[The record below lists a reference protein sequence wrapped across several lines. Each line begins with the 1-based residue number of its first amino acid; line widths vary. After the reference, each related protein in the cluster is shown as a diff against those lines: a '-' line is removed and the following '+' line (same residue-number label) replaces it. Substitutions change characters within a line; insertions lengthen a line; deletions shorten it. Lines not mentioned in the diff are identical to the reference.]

1 MALPTVVSPIVM
13 QPVPKFK
20 GTAAAS
26 TAAPACTHTFD
37 AWRNF
42 AVSYAAQRN
51 ISGKYGVDF
60 RFAPEPT
67 GGDRRTLKL
76 LDAAARCLGPS
87 MLKRSAVQFDFI
99 ENTNARAQL
108 NHPCAQPSAHV
119 APSTSSQPLP
129 SRIQTHAQPQIQQTI
144 STSSSATPRASPE
157 QERPQVRLLQ
167 HNGQQ
172 QQDPLHD
179 IFFNFDLAS
188 PSEVSAP
195 PDTDGEQEHDTEGTD
210 TESERELRLSDLE
223 GPVALRRRTVR
234 GRGRAARR
242 VRAGSI
248 STNSTSSGPG
258 MSPVSPTAVRSGGNV
273 QASFSSSANPNVPA
287 SALRTVYARHS
298 SALSPAQDQEFNQA
312 PRRSQPVSGVSPH
325 FPTSISESGVGI
337 VGTGTGAS
345 PNGAGMGSIGLS
357 AAARAR
363 IRGRGIGASKSEPD
377 PEVTPTNTAGT
388 SNGPGSGAMQMRG
401 DYSVGPYGYRYPVH
415 PPYPGSALGASA
427 SQMQVQVHAQEYAP
441 PSGLGTVKEETPN
454 SILNWQAST
463 SAVGMGTSMEIDLDL
478 GGWGKMSEP
487 LPGMELGF
495 GMHYTSPYVNQS
507 QTHAQSQSQGNGT
520 YQNQAYSQQQSPYS
534 PQQHQ
539 QNGMTGAFGAQMP
552 YYTSPTLTTH
562 APTGTTANM
571 GMTVNPSLNMSPS
584 KWKGTNTGSGSGS
597 GSPSTRQNRA
607 VSLSHVQ
614 GHDQRTS
621 FWSSRNGL

>member
-1 MALPTVVSPIVM
+1 MALPTIVSPVVM
-13 QPVPKFK
+13 QPIPKFK

-26 TAAPACTHTFD
+26 TAAPTTCTHTFD

-42 AVSYAAQRN
+42 AVSYAAQRS

-76 LDAAARCLGPS
+76 LDTAARCLGPNI
-87 MLKRSAVQFDFI
+87 LKRSAVQFDFI
-99 ENTNARAQL
+99 ENTNARVQH
-108 NHPCAQPSAHV
+108 NYPCAQPSAHV
-119 APSTSSQPLP
+119 APSTSSQLFP

-157 QERPQVRLLQ
+157 QERPQVRLQ

-188 PSEVSAP
+188 PSDASAP

-223 GPVALRRRTVR
+223 GPVALRHRAIRRR
-234 GRGRAARR
+234 GRRARR

-258 MSPVSPTAVRSGGNV
+258 MSPVSPTAMRSGRNV
-273 QASFSSSANPNVPA
+273 QTSFSSANPNMPA
-287 SALRTVYARHS
+287 SALCPAYARHS
-298 SALSPAQDQEFNQA
+298 SALSSTQDQGLNQD
-312 PRRSQPVSGVSPH
+312 PSRSQPVSGVSPH

-337 VGTGTGAS
+337 VGSGTGAS
-345 PNGAGMGSIGLS
+345 PNGAGIGSFGLS

-363 IRGRGIGASKSEPD
+363 LRGRGIGASKSEPD

-388 SNGPGSGAMQMRG
+388 TSGPGSGAMQMRG
-401 DYSVGPYGYRYPVH
+401 DYNVGPYGYRYPVH
-415 PPYPGSALGASA
+415 PPYPAHGLDTSA
-427 SQMQVQVHAQEYAP
+427 SQMQVHAQEYAP
-441 PSGLGTVKEETPN
+441 PSGLGTVKEETPT

-463 SAVGMGTSMEIDLDL
+463 STVGIGTSMEIDLDL
-478 GGWGKMSEP
+478 GGWGKVSEP
-487 LPGMELGF
+487 LPGMDLGF
-495 GMHYTSPYVNQS
+495 GMHYTSPYVNQG
-507 QTHAQSQSQGNGT
+507 QTHQGSGA
-520 YQNQAYSQQQSPYS
+520 YQNQTYSHQSPYS
-534 PQQHQ
+534 QQRHQ
-539 QNGMTGAFGAQMP
+539 QSGMTGTFSAQMP

-562 APTGTTANM
+562 AQTGTAANV

-584 KWKGTNTGSGSGS
+584 K
-597 GSPSTRQNRA
+597 
-607 VSLSHVQ
+607 
-614 GHDQRTS
+614 
-621 FWSSRNGL
+621 

>member
-1 MALPTVVSPIVM
+1 MALPTIVSPIVM
-13 QPVPKFK
+13 HPVPKFK
-20 GTAAAS
+20 GTTAAS
-26 TAAPACTHTFD
+26 TAAPTCTHTFD

-51 ISGKYGVDF
+51 VSGKYGVDF

-76 LDAAARCLGPS
+76 LDTAARCLGPNT
-87 MLKRSAVQFDFI
+87 LKRSAMQFDFI
-99 ENTNARAQL
+99 ENTNARVQH

-119 APSTSSQPLP
+119 APSMSSQPFP
-129 SRIQTHAQPQIQQTI
+129 SRIQTHAQPQIQQMI

-157 QERPQVRLLQ
+157 QERPQVRLQ
-167 HNGQQ
+167 HNGPQ

-188 PSEVSAP
+188 PSEASAP
-195 PDTDGEQEHDTEGTD
+195 PDTDGEHEHDTEGTD

-223 GPVALRRRTVR
+223 GPVALRRRTIR
-234 GRGRAARR
+234 GRGTGARR

-258 MSPVSPTAVRSGGNV
+258 MSPVSPIAMRSGGNV
-273 QASFSSSANPNVPA
+273 QANPNVPA
-287 SALRTVYARHS
+287 SALRPVYARHS
-298 SALSPAQDQEFNQA
+298 SALSSTQDQGLNQA
-312 PRRSQPVSGVSPH
+312 PNRSQPVSGVSPH

-337 VGTGTGAS
+337 VGSGTGAS
-345 PNGAGMGSIGLS
+345 PNGAGVGSIGLS

-363 IRGRGIGASKSEPD
+363 LRGRGIGASKSEPD

-415 PPYPGSALGASA
+415 PPYPGSALDASA
-427 SQMQVQVHAQEYAP
+427 SHMHVHAQEYAP
-441 PSGLGTVKEETPN
+441 PSVLGTVKEETPN

-463 SAVGMGTSMEIDLDL
+463 STVGMGTSMEIDLDL

-487 LPGMELGF
+487 LPGMDLSF
-495 GMHYTSPYVNQS
+495 GMHYTSPYGNQS
-507 QTHAQSQSQGNGT
+507 QTHTQSQSQGNGT
-520 YQNQAYSQQQSPYS
+520 YQNETYSQQQYPYS

-539 QNGMTGAFGAQMP
+539 QQNGIPGTFSAQMP

-562 APTGTTANM
+562 AQTSTTANM

-584 KWKGTNTGSGSGS
+584 KWKGTNTGSGSDSGS
-597 GSPSTRQNRA
+597 GSPSRRNRA
-607 VSLSHVQ
+607 LSLSHVQ
-614 GHDQRTS
+614 GHDTTGS
-621 FWSSRNGL
+621 FWSSRNGTALQ